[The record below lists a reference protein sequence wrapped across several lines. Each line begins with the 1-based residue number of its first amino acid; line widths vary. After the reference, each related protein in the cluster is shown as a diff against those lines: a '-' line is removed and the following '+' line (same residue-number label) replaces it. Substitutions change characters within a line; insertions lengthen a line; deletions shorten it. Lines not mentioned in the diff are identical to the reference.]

1 MMTPGRNTPQNARAH
16 LSADAEAMADRPVGD
31 RGVGGPE
38 EDGAP
43 AHASPPKRRE
53 ARRRKTPAKRACA
66 WPPCN
71 KVFETTRAWTR
82 YCPGA
87 PCKRNHEREIRR
99 AGKASNMSPA
109 DAERAER
116 AEALLRWAEDSVGRA
131 PALMNIYRRFVTP
144 AGG

>member
-1 MMTPGRNTPQNARAH
+1 MDRADQNAPQNARAH
-16 LSADAEAMADRPVGD
+16 LPAAEAMAGRPA
-31 RGVGGPE
+31 
-38 EDGAP
+38 EDGVP
-43 AHASPPKRRE
+43 PHASPPKRRA

-66 WPPCN
+66 WPPCG